1 MEWNGIYFKCFVT
14 VDMPM
19 TQAELITQLN
29 AWYTSKISDPM
40 AFRERA
46 FVNTTGEIL
55 KANLKCATA
64 KLNQTIFCKCKL

>member
-29 AWYTSKISDPM
+29 AWYTSKTSDPM

-55 KANLKCATA
+55 KANFKCATA
-64 KLNQTIFCKCKL
+64 KLNQIIFCKCKL